1 MVDFGSWS
9 SNGRVVYRRND
20 EVLGE
25 MLSKIFKPM
34 FLFWP

>member
-1 MVDFGSWS
+1 MVDFGLRS
-9 SNGRVVYRRND
+9 SNGRVVYRGND

-25 MLSKIFKPM
+25 MLSKFSKPV

>member
-1 MVDFGSWS
+1 MVDFGLWS
-9 SNGRVVYRRND
+9 SNGGFLNREND

-25 MLSKIFKPM
+25 ILSKFFKPM